1 MLCTSLGL
9 LPFSSQSFS
18 FTIYGILSGALL
30 ATGTSITFVSQ
41 NTLGTTT
48 AYSLVVAGGMLTR
61 FGWEVLFLNSFD
73 LDFFFF
79 LPVAMLIGGVVAC
92 IKLHERNVRFGL
104 ASVSLDFFGVRE
116 VATVSVHVT
125 SVPML
130 KAQIRRHFWEAYVD
144 VGNIDTLFLI
154 DGTDEVVELRRIA
167 QLAPTFDSAELRV
180 VGTVA
185 LLKEEVGRSD
195 EDDTSDSGSSSTES
209 SRSPLTSMKA
219 TGAFSDLAEINKRI
233 ALSNSAAGFH
243 TKRAKLAALQTG
255 ARRRRLQYCAALLGG
270 VCLGSVMV
278 PALHDHHAVD
288 RMTMVSYLPLVGL
301 GAFFVA
307 PTIPG
312 DKFASCVSFHL
323 SRASNMNPLD
333 APGAVVVSSLFSGFL
348 WAISAVA
355 SAHCAGESKAELLYL
370 ILPGAAGVN
379 MALGICCFKEFEE
392 NGARLHWAAVFAVLS
407 AAGAAMAHLGGARV
421 NGFFI

>member
-130 KAQIRRHFWEAYVD
+130 KAQIRRHFEGLAISFK
-144 VGNIDTLFLI
+144 G
-154 DGTDEVVELRRIA
+154 LRA
-167 QLAPTFDSAELRV
+167 LSDLRTSLKSC
-180 VGTVA
+180 TVA
-185 LLKEEVGRSD
+185 ALVLR
-195 EDDTSDSGSSSTES
+195 
-209 SRSPLTSMKA
+209 PL
-219 TGAFSDLAEINKRI
+219 F
-233 ALSNSAAGFH
+233 
-243 TKRAKLAALQTG
+243 
-255 ARRRRLQYCAALLGG
+255 C
-270 VCLGSVMV
+270 
-278 PALHDHHAVD
+278 
-288 RMTMVSYLPLVGL
+288 
-301 GAFFVA
+301 
-307 PTIPG
+307 
-312 DKFASCVSFHL
+312 
-323 SRASNMNPLD
+323 
-333 APGAVVVSSLFSGFL
+333 
-348 WAISAVA
+348 
-355 SAHCAGESKAELLYL
+355 
-370 ILPGAAGVN
+370 
-379 MALGICCFKEFEE
+379 
-392 NGARLHWAAVFAVLS
+392 
-407 AAGAAMAHLGGARV
+407 
-421 NGFFI
+421 